1 MIYGYS
7 EALCVMLCDE
17 ARTRPRARVSIGYL
31 TSGTVVTETFLRTRS
46 VHRGGSSEANVGY
59 QAVNPVR
66 VTMRRAEE
74 R

>member
-1 MIYGYS
+1 MIYGNS
-7 EALCVMLCDE
+7 EALCVTLYDE
-17 ARTRPRARVSIGYL
+17 ARPRPRAGVSIGYL

-46 VHRGGSSEANVGY
+46 VHRGGSSEVNVGY

-66 VTMRRAEE
+66 VTMQRGGE